1 MIEYADLP
9 QKITE
14 SLLCIMRPGLIDF
27 HEQSWIEASA
37 PYVDYLYSLYQS
49 TKTGNNQNQFY
60 DNISFRSDNFSL
72 TRFSKQLRHVLSI
85 LVVDSGSSGGGNED
99 TKTMENV
106 FITMDEEQENEM
118 KINESEWSSKL
129 NPTHEIM
136 ADNDG

>member
-14 SLLCIMRPGLIDF
+14 NLLCIMRPSLMDF

-49 TKTGNNQNQFY
+49 TKAGNNQNQFY
-60 DNISFRSDNFSL
+60 DNISFRNDNFSL

-85 LVVDSGSSGGGNED
+85 LIVDNGNSSDET

-106 FITMDEEQENEM
+106 FITMDEELENEI

-136 ADNDG
+136 ADNDK

>member
-1 MIEYADLP
+1 
-9 QKITE
+9 
-14 SLLCIMRPGLIDF
+14 MRPGLIDF
-27 HEQSWIEASA
+27 HKQSWIEASA
-37 PYVDYLYSLYQS
+37 PYVDYLYSLFQS
-49 TKTGNNQNQFY
+49 TKAGNNQNQFY
-60 DNISFRSDNFSL
+60 DNISFRNDNFSL

-85 LVVDSGSSGGGNED
+85 LVVDSVSSEGSNED